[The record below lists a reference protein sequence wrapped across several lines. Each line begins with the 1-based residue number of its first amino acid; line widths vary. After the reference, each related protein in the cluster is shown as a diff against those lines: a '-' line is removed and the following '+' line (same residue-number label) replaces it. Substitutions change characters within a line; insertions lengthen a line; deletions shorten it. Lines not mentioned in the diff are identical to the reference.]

1 MKEVRLDADASKQF
15 GEHTCQALVC
25 DSDGRV
31 LGTFQPWPERP
42 RVDELQLEPPSSI
55 EEIEERRKNPTG
67 KPLEEILAR
76 LGIQ

>member
-1 MKEVRLDADASKQF
+1 MKEVRLDADVSKKF

-42 RVDELQLEPPSSI
+42 RMDELQLEPPSSI
-55 EEIEERRKNPTG
+55 EQLQELRKVKTG
-67 KPLEEILAR
+67 KPLEEILR
-76 LGIQ
+76 RHGL